1 MKALSAAKL
10 CEYCTIKWLFGIP
23 EVLEIMKSYHIGE
36 GSRIQ
41 VLQCGKDR
49 LIIKTEDTKLAMS
62 TEIAQRIKV

>member
-1 MKALSAAKL
+1 MKALSAAKPG
-10 CEYCTIKWLFGIP
+10 EYCTIKWLFGIP

-41 VLQCGKDR
+41 V
-49 LIIKTEDTKLAMS
+49 IKTEDTKLAMS